1 MGYVIAFLVLL
12 GIAITIVECLW
23 VVLKAIVS
31 AVWLPALLFFFLIIL
46 WCFLK

>member
-12 GIAITIVECLW
+12 GIAITIVEWLW

-31 AVWLPALLFFFLIIL
+31 AVWLPAVIVMSLLIL
-46 WCFLK
+46 CCF